1 MDLDI
6 LSLTVGKTFSHGMP
20 DESMSIILNGGSPML
35 VFNFSLSEKNIAAFQ
50 HGISS
55 FGLFAEKNLL
65 FFLFKIEGFLDWS
78 DLAFTIHLAQD
89 EKIEDN
95 EGYLAFNLVL
105 VESSTSI
112 IKALRMVT
120 VSPTFRSVITK
131 AVEQQNK
138 EPFNVIEYY
147 KSIKMIYDTYPEV
160 VLMLKNALIV
170 EQGGRTFKDD

>member
-1 MDLDI
+1 MAVRPCWFLIFHFQRKI
-6 LSLTVGKTFSHGMP
+6 LPPSNMEYL
-20 DESMSIILNGGSPML
+20 LL
-35 VFNFSLSEKNIAAFQ
+35 VCLQK
-50 HGISS
+50 
-55 FGLFAEKNLL
+55 KNLL

-120 VSPTFRSVITK
+120 VSPTFRSVIAK